1 MVCCCC
7 SSNGGRRAVLCGAM
21 APATIGSGAT
31 ATARCMAAMVLLW
44 LSLLLTRF
52 KPCSPPPSLPPSPP
66 GQFCCWRQNE
76 YRLVSSSGMAA
87 LLCCRSR
94 WDYYYYPEALTVC
107 VANRVDRTAVATAA
121 VLRSCTPIYHLYVC
135 LPVSICDESRSSPFS
150 CCYHVLSLVLML
162 LLQQHS
168 PVSAKRVNCPR

>member
-1 MVCCCC
+1 M
-7 SSNGGRRAVLCGAM
+7 
-21 APATIGSGAT
+21 
-31 ATARCMAAMVLLW
+31 
-44 LSLLLTRF
+44 LLLFEQWWSSCCAVRRHGTSNDREWCHCYCPMYGGDGAAVAVAAVDSF
-52 KPCSPPPSLPPSPP
+52 QTVLTPPPSLPPSPP